1 MREREAQVGR
11 FTCNLTSGTW
21 EWDDEVF
28 RIHGLEPGSI
38 TPTTEYILNCKHLA
52 DREQVASVLTKATR
66 TGEPFS
72 ISYRLIGADSGV
84 ERRVVLVCEGGI
96 CEDDTVT
103 SIDGYYVDLT
113 AQFRAESVEH
123 ANEAVAASAE
133 SRAVIEQAK
142 GSLMLAYGLDADQAF
157 AMLNWWSSH
166 RNMKVRELATRLVEN
181 WEAGSATSDGMRR
194 RFDALLHDIADDTPA
209 PRVTRDPGSTARL
222 GNRPR
227 DAAATGPRP
236 RLRPATPL
244 PR

>member
-1 MREREAQVGR
+1 MREGSKARVGR
-11 FTCNLTSGTW
+11 FTCDLVKETW

-38 TPTTEYILNCKHLA
+38 TPTTENILGFKHPD
-52 DREQVASVLTKATR
+52 DRDRVAAVLGQAAA

-72 ISYRLIGADSGV
+72 ISYRLMGADGV

-96 CEDDTVT
+96 CEDDKVT

-113 AQFRAESVEH
+113 ADFRAESERH
-123 ANEAVAASAE
+123 ASEAVAASAE

-166 RNMKVRELATRLVEN
+166 RNLKVRELAARLVST
-181 WEAGSATSDGMRR
+181 WEAGAASSDDLRHQY
-194 RFDALLHDIADDTPA
+194 DALLHDITASDPA
-209 PRVTRDPGSTARL
+209 P
-222 GNRPR
+222 
-227 DAAATGPRP
+227 
-236 RLRPATPL
+236 L
-244 PR
+244 PD